1 MNGKAQAGE
10 SESALC
16 IVHLRSNLVY
26 LQHPKQAFLEQKT
39 FDLER
44 GMKGFDLGNK
54 GFDRGMKGFELGNKG
69 LARQTGLRARK
80 TLYLKRGKACFMGG
94 TKGSEL
100 PSLLQ
105 RVQLALHEL
114 RIWMVWAQFLE
125 ANRIGFLP
133 MLLGLGQV
141 FLGFVDISHVAVADG
156 HIRMFRP
163 QFFEINRQ

>member
-10 SESALC
+10 SESAPC

-44 GMKGFDLGNK
+44 GMKGFD
-54 GFDRGMKGFELGNKG
+54 RGMKGFAGRMKGLELGNKG

-80 TLYLKRGKACFMGG
+80 TLYLERGKACFMGG
-94 TKGSEL
+94 TKGSER

-105 RVQLALHEL
+105 RVQLALGTL
-114 RIWMVWAQFLE
+114 CIWMV
-125 ANRIGFLP
+125 
-133 MLLGLGQV
+133 
-141 FLGFVDISHVAVADG
+141 
-156 HIRMFRP
+156 
-163 QFFEINRQ
+163 